1 MADDPYALPG
11 RKLYD
16 RRNAG
21 RLQAQS
27 DFCNFFRLPGHP
39 GKLFCMFGRRDHHI
53 HLLREP
59 PGVLL
64 HLLEQQGMQLD
75 AVHMPE
81 LLFELRKHL
90 GVAFDQRDLQL
101 GLLRTEAAQL
111 VRKELFHFMDAD
123 PHLVQLLQQRIDLLL
138 CRLPAIGCPV
148 VADETAAPGCF
159 DQKSVPFQLVIRAFD
174 RTFRH
179 MQLFRQF
186 PHGRKACAVR
196 ETSGTDPARKLL
208 PDLVIDRRF
217 PFRCAQINAVVFH
230 CTAPD
235 MPCGPS
241 RRDRFQGRR

>member
-1 MADDPYALPG
+1 
-11 RKLYD
+11 
-16 RRNAG
+16 
-21 RLQAQS
+21 
-27 DFCNFFRLPGHP
+27 
-39 GKLFCMFGRRDHHI
+39 MFSRRDHHI

-75 AVHMPE
+75 TVHMPE
-81 LLFELRKHL
+81 LLFQLRKHL

-101 GLLRTEAAQL
+101 GLLCAEAAQP

-123 PHLVQLLQQRIDLLL
+123 PHLMQLLQQRVDLLL
-138 CRLPAIGCPV
+138 CRLPAIGCLV
-148 VADETAAPGCF
+148 VADEAAAPGRF
-159 DQKSVPFQLVIRAFD
+159 DQKSVPFQLVIRALD
-174 RTFRH
+174 RALCH

-196 ETSGTDPARKLL
+196 ETSGTDPARELL

-217 PFRCAQINAVVFH
+217 PLGRAQINIVVFH

-235 MPCGPS
+235 MPCGPFH
-241 RRDRFQGRR
+241 RDRFQGRR